1 MADKTKKFLNKNE
14 HYELIKKLAE
24 DHNLTQIGKILGCG
38 ATCVSEF
45 TRKHGIKTQYGK
57 TRRSIEERLD
67 EIIELNKSMFA
78 SEIGKKIGVSE
89 SYVRKLLAANG
100 IKSKEQID
108 RDILSDLLR
117 EHASS
122 MYLEEFCNKFGYV
135 RSTASNLAKSL
146 GIEFSNKHRVDFYKD
161 EIEAIIHTTPLTEV
175 ARQLGIDRSSL
186 LGYVKRNNLP
196 YIFVP
201 NKEWLPGHVV
211 YAYYDKDGI
220 VRYYGEGSKEERAYQ
235 FASHAVTKGYL
246 KYFSDCEPVVKILHY
261 GLSKEEAQRIEQELV
276 NENLDTI
283 KTIYNH
289 RKTSR
294 RKRNIDFD
302 TINELVYY
310 DETSP
315 TCLRWKVTDN
325 YGNKVVGKQA
335 GYISKTNKYA
345 SIHFSKLGTF
355 RCHVL
360 VWLLHNGSIDIT
372 KCVDHINGDRQDN
385 RICNLREVTHSENCK
400 NKPGRSNT
408 GYKNL
413 TWSERWNRYH
423 VYWNVD
429 GKRKSET
436 FKVTDNCTKDQALSD
451 ALSFRETKIKEGLI
465 IIQE

>member
-302 TINELVYY
+302 TIN
-310 DETSP
+310 
-315 TCLRWKVTDN
+315 
-325 YGNKVVGKQA
+325 
-335 GYISKTNKYA
+335 
-345 SIHFSKLGTF
+345 
-355 RCHVL
+355 
-360 VWLLHNGSIDIT
+360 
-372 KCVDHINGDRQDN
+372 
-385 RICNLREVTHSENCK
+385 
-400 NKPGRSNT
+400 
-408 GYKNL
+408 
-413 TWSERWNRYH
+413 
-423 VYWNVD
+423 
-429 GKRKSET
+429 
-436 FKVTDNCTKDQALSD
+436 
-451 ALSFRETKIKEGLI
+451 
-465 IIQE
+465 